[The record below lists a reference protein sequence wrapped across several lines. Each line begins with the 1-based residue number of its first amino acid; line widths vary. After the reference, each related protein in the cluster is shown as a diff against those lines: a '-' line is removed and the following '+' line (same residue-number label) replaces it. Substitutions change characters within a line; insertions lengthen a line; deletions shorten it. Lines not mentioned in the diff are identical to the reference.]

1 MCTPSSRDS
10 ASRDGFGDGA
20 RFCNRAN
27 FVESGEGTGDRGA
40 GGRMCWMTIVRIVSV
55 RTGNTVHVRLL
66 LLSELSAVSSKCTS
80 KNIIT
85 A

>member
-40 GGRMCWMTIVRIVSV
+40 GGRMCWMTIVSV

-80 KNIIT
+80 KVT
-85 A
+85 SSLR

>member
-27 FVESGEGTGDRGA
+27 FVESGVEGTGDRGA
-40 GGRMCWMTIVRIVSV
+40 GGRMCWMTIVSV